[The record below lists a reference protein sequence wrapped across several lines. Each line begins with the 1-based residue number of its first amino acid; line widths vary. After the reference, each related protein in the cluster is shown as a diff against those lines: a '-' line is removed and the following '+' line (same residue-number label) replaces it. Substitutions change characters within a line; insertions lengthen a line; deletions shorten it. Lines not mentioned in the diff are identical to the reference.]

1 MTLRLRTSVKVFRL
15 ICKQNVA
22 NAETAAVLPRAV
34 AFGDTPTIDFCKT
47 YKPHFQRIQLEFLT
61 NSGYMLNDISIYAYS
76 ILYMQCIH
84 VYICMYIHIYIYIVF
99 LKILNLCLIASSNK
113 NCTNLYGTS
122 GNEAPQREPSSEPPR
137 RENHS
142 SVDQPVEIPTKNLR
156 VNETTEV

>member
-1 MTLRLRTSVKVFRL
+1 
-15 ICKQNVA
+15 
-22 NAETAAVLPRAV
+22 
-34 AFGDTPTIDFCKT
+34 
-47 YKPHFQRIQLEFLT
+47 
-61 NSGYMLNDISIYAYS
+61 
-76 ILYMQCIH
+76 
-84 VYICMYIHIYIYIVF
+84 MYTCIYIYMYVYTYIYTVF

>member
-1 MTLRLRTSVKVFRL
+1 MYT
-15 ICKQNVA
+15 C
-22 NAETAAVLPRAV
+22 
-34 AFGDTPTIDFCKT
+34 
-47 YKPHFQRIQLEFLT
+47 
-61 NSGYMLNDISIYAYS
+61 IY
-76 ILYMQCIH
+76 
-84 VYICMYIHIYIYIVF
+84 VYVYEYIYISYIFF